1 MWMRDE
7 KRWMEEP
14 ELAAY
19 IRDLKAKIPSEGE
32 WIAQSEQCCDV
43 VIKLPYRCNVC
54 GFEHW
59 DGNKFKFCP
68 ECGSRMK
75 NCESCN
81 N

>member
-7 KRWMEEP
+7 KKWMEEP

-19 IRDLKAKIPSEGE
+19 IRDLKAKIPSEKE

-43 VIKLPYRCNVC
+43 VIKLPYRCSVC

-59 DGNKFKFCP
+59 DSNKFKFCP